1 MASSA
6 PAPAP
11 ELEDE
16 LAAFRAQ
23 WRQEA
28 ERKRQLP
35 PAPAASIPV
44 AAASTSKSERHHQ
57 PLEAPLELARSPD
70 RAKRVSIDADTDRL
84 AEQIEAVDLEAS
96 PRAKDSAAKRADRE
110 REHERERERER
121 ELRERARPKS
131 ALELYEFAVSSER
144 EGRMQDALVNYRSAF
159 RLDPDVDRAYHLASV
174 AAQKH
179 SRGAEPNARVQAGSS
194 TQQHQDAHEFRF
206 ERTLQFGPDYDSR
219 QEHRTKEEAQRESG
233 RADADS
239 THPSSTAFL
248 LRSLLKSFAENPWV
262 RPPPT
267 VRTAGGSAHPDA
279 PQPTSPN
286 KAPVS
291 ALPRGDKALT
301 QEGTVTPSA
310 TPEEALAALHFI
322 PADEE
327 QPLPLARLPYEVLL
341 LVLRHLVLSSMLPP
355 PRLPTTS
362 DDPAATPLPAHKS
375 KRLPRKRTL
384 REEMQQLE
392 LELELEDVD
401 REWKSDVEGL
411 ERFARVCRAARV
423 VTLDSGI
430 WRALCLRTYVPPQ
443 QISREE
449 NALRLVKSHGNDWRR
464 FYIEHPRIRLDGT
477 YISVVTYL
485 RRGEV
490 QSVYAP
496 THLVTF
502 YRYLRFYHHGL
513 VLSLLTTDPP
523 GTVVRRFNPTLRMA
537 GLSFGRWRLRG
548 NRIDLWGLEDPSIP
562 DDRKKY
568 SFRMSLDLKSTARGK
583 MNKLVM
589 VSLATENRRT
599 LEVEEVPIRPS
610 KPFFFSKVAAYVG
623 EERVDEPPPRQ

>member
-1 MASSA
+1 
-6 PAPAP
+6 
-11 ELEDE
+11 
-16 LAAFRAQ
+16 
-23 WRQEA
+23 
-28 ERKRQLP
+28 
-35 PAPAASIPV
+35 
-44 AAASTSKSERHHQ
+44 
-57 PLEAPLELARSPD
+57 
-70 RAKRVSIDADTDRL
+70 
-84 AEQIEAVDLEAS
+84 
-96 PRAKDSAAKRADRE
+96 
-110 REHERERERER
+110 
-121 ELRERARPKS
+121 
-131 ALELYEFAVSSER
+131 
-144 EGRMQDALVNYRSAF
+144 VNYRSAF

-362 DDPAATPLPAHKS
+362 DDPAATPLPAHGCRANEHCAKRCSNSSSSSNSKTSIESGSRTS
-375 KRLPRKRTL
+375 KRSNGSPGSAERRGSSRSIRVFGGKLESFRHFHLYRLHTMILTQTTPFSRPQSSLPANVCAAPADQPGGERL
-384 REEMQQLE
+384 AIGQVARERLAAF
-392 LELELEDVD
+392 LH
-401 REWKSDVEGL
+401 
-411 ERFARVCRAARV
+411 RAV
-423 VTLDSGI
+423 SF
-430 WRALCLRTYVPPQ
+430 LCLT
-443 QISREE
+443 
-449 NALRLVKSHGNDWRR
+449 
-464 FYIEHPRIRLDGT
+464 
-477 YISVVTYL
+477 
-485 RRGEV
+485 
-490 QSVYAP
+490 
-496 THLVTF
+496 
-502 YRYLRFYHHGL
+502 
-513 VLSLLTTDPP
+513 
-523 GTVVRRFNPTLRMA
+523 
-537 GLSFGRWRLRG
+537 
-548 NRIDLWGLEDPSIP
+548 
-562 DDRKKY
+562 
-568 SFRMSLDLKSTARGK
+568 
-583 MNKLVM
+583 
-589 VSLATENRRT
+589 
-599 LEVEEVPIRPS
+599 
-610 KPFFFSKVAAYVG
+610 AAYDTAVTDRRSDMLAVPG
-623 EERVDEPPPRQ
+623 SD